1 MQSQLFDQRL
11 TQVGVVIH
19 DQQLPRLAHLNDF
32 TRWRA
37 RRLPQ
42 DCGEHAAGAGRRHS
56 RLEPQLLGASSF
68 ELVFRAR
75 KRD

>member
-1 MQSQLFDQRL
+1 MESQLLDQRL
-11 TQVGVVIH
+11 TQVVVIIH

-42 DCGEHAAGAGRRHS
+42 DYGERAAGAYT
-56 RLEPQLLGASSF
+56 
-68 ELVFRAR
+68 
-75 KRD
+75 